1 MVFILGASAATA
13 RSANRRQKMAAAFD
27 DFFPGRGGRATAATP
42 ADGDQVAEVDLAGAT
57 PDLSEKLK
65 SSEEADANAS
75 LIKTLIESVLI
86 QESARTA
93 EPVVVE
99 PARPDQ
105 SAVKYLDTPLEES
118 LLLLGKNRPL
128 EILPQAAISDSA
140 PADDE
145 YFKEHAYERKVVPR
159 NVEGGL
165 SNFGA
170 QMAELE
176 GNEADLRFN
185 ALPQL
190 AEFSDPE
197 PVAMNLLNEATL
209 RQADGGDAAAPG
221 FTELPNSSDDEVRC
235 IPKVMQ
241 VRQFRFLRNY
251 MLHARINC
259 CYVLCYKF
267 SGLLRAFFPFP

>member
-1 MVFILGASAATA
+1 MHSPFPFPQKPLSLLVFILGASAATA
-13 RSANRRQKMAAAFD
+13 RSATRRQKMAAFD

-42 ADGDQVAEVDLAGAT
+42 ADSDAALNDDLVDMANAG
-57 PDLSEKLK
+57 EKLQ
-65 SSEEADANAS
+65 STEEADANAS

-86 QESARTA
+86 QESARTN

-128 EILPQAAISDSA
+128 EILPGDAITDPA

-145 YFKEHAYERKVVPR
+145 YFKQHAYERKVVPR

-165 SNFGA
+165 ANFGA

-176 GNEADLRFN
+176 GNQADLRFN

-197 PVAMNLLNEATL
+197 PVVMNLLNEATL
-209 RQADGGDAAAPG
+209 RQADGGDSAAPG

-241 VRQFRFLRNY
+241 VRQSF
-251 MLHARINC
+251 
-259 CYVLCYKF
+259 
-267 SGLLRAFFPFP
+267 

>member
-1 MVFILGASAATA
+1 MHSPFPFPQKPLSLLVFILGASAATA
-13 RSANRRQKMAAAFD
+13 RSATRRQKMAAFD

-42 ADGDQVAEVDLAGAT
+42 ADSDAALNDDLVDMANAGG
-57 PDLSEKLK
+57 EKLQ
-65 SSEEADANAS
+65 STEEADANAS
-75 LIKTLIESVLI
+75 LIKTLIESGLI
-86 QESARTA
+86 QESARTN

-128 EILPQAAISDSA
+128 EILPGDAITDPA

-145 YFKEHAYERKVVPR
+145 YFKQHAYERKVVPR

-165 SNFGA
+165 ANFGA

-176 GNEADLRFN
+176 GNQADLRFN

-190 AEFSDPE
+190 AEFSE
-197 PVAMNLLNEATL
+197 AARWVAGAPV
-209 RQADGGDAAAPG
+209 
-221 FTELPNSSDDEVRC
+221 
-235 IPKVMQ
+235 
-241 VRQFRFLRNY
+241 RN
-251 MLHARINC
+251 HARHWLTGDTRDS
-259 CYVLCYKF
+259 VREL
-267 SGLLRAFFPFP
+267 